1 MTPTSDKTAAEA
13 NLFSSS
19 RCVQHAESPLL
30 LLGLLLGALNGRF
43 QQLLPGFVTTKR
55 KLISYG
61 KML

>member
-19 RCVQHAESPLL
+19 RCVQQAESPLL
-30 LLGLLLGALNGRF
+30 LLGLFLGALNGRF
-43 QQLLPGFVTTKR
+43 QQLLKKR
-55 KLISYG
+55 KLIGYG